1 MYENTSVIN
10 AIRGSSA
17 ARPTTRCESRAVT
30 CHEGH
35 VTSHAASHA
44 ASHTASPSAAP
55 PEGSP
60 VSSLTSVFP
69 GRLCTRRLHEQD
81 PARILTSLSLLTD
94 QNPQQAWWTLE
105 RTREADVVVLLT
117 SVEQRANYVA
127 HHLAHPC
134 VAFST
139 LALWVW
145 VGGAPPDYPEVL
157 SPTRTRNQLFGH
169 PVLPRRRAI
178 TAQEVQ
184 SIPGSTLLITS
195 PLRTAGD
202 VLCSRYLTN
211 QLVQPQYSE
220 RSGHYSPALHSP
232 ALHSPALHSPA
243 LHSMGTVEQLATLCR
258 TLSLPQLREELESNP
273 RLIATRRGRHNLDAL
288 EALHFRSF
296 SRPTLPSAARP
307 TLTSSLYLRTPS
319 DCQDDYVLR

>member
-1 MYENTSVIN
+1 M
-10 AIRGSSA
+10 
-17 ARPTTRCESRAVT
+17 
-30 CHEGH
+30 
-35 VTSHAASHA
+35 
-44 ASHTASPSAAP
+44 
-55 PEGSP
+55 
-60 VSSLTSVFP
+60 
-69 GRLCTRRLHEQD
+69 
-81 PARILTSLSLLTD
+81 LTSLSLLTD

-105 RTREADVVVLLT
+105 HTREADVVVLLT

-145 VGGAPPDYPEVL
+145 VGGTPPDYPEVL

-178 TAQEVQ
+178 TAQEVRN
-184 SIPGSTLLITS
+184 IPGSTLLITS

-220 RSGHYSPALHSP
+220 RSGHYSPALP
-232 ALHSPALHSPA
+232 SPA

-288 EALHFRSF
+288 EAWHFRSF

-307 TLTSSLYLRTPS
+307 TLTSSLYLSTPS
-319 DCQDDYVLR
+319 DCQDDHVLR

>member
-17 ARPTTRCESRAVT
+17 ARPTIRCESRAVT

-35 VTSHAASHA
+35 VTSHAAS
-44 ASHTASPSAAP
+44 PSAAP
-55 PEGSP
+55 PGGSP

-81 PARILTSLSLLTD
+81 PARMLTSLSLLTG

-105 RTREADVVVLLT
+105 HTREADLVVLLT

-145 VGGAPPDYPEVL
+145 VGGTPPDYPEVL
-157 SPTRTRNQLFGH
+157 SPTRSRNQLFGH

-178 TAQEVQ
+178 TAQEVRN
-184 SIPGSTLLITS
+184 IPGSTLLITS

-211 QLVQPQYSE
+211 QLVQPEYSE
-220 RSGHYSPALHSP
+220 RPGHY
-232 ALHSPALHSPA
+232 SPALHSPA
-243 LHSMGTVEQLATLCR
+243 LHSMGTVAQLVTLCR

-307 TLTSSLYLRTPS
+307 TLTSSLYFRTPS
-319 DCQDDYVLR
+319 DCQDDHVLR

>member
-1 MYENTSVIN
+1 M
-10 AIRGSSA
+10 
-17 ARPTTRCESRAVT
+17 
-30 CHEGH
+30 
-35 VTSHAASHA
+35 
-44 ASHTASPSAAP
+44 
-55 PEGSP
+55 
-60 VSSLTSVFP
+60 
-69 GRLCTRRLHEQD
+69 
-81 PARILTSLSLLTD
+81 LTSLSLLTD

-105 RTREADVVVLLT
+105 HTREADVVVLLT
-117 SVEQRANYVA
+117 RVEQRANYVA
-127 HHLAHPC
+127 HHLARPC

-145 VGGAPPDYPEVL
+145 VGGTPPDYPEVL

-184 SIPGSTLLITS
+184 SIPGSPLLITS

-211 QLVQPQYSE
+211 QLAQPGYSG
-220 RSGHYSPALHSP
+220 RSDHYI
-232 ALHSPALHSPA
+232 PA
-243 LHSMGTVEQLATLCR
+243 LHSMGTVAQLVTLCR

-288 EALHFRSF
+288 EASHFRSF
-296 SRPTLPSAARP
+296 RPPALPLPARP
-307 TLTSSLYLRTPS
+307 TLTSSLYFCTPS
-319 DCQDDYVLR
+319 DCQDDHVLR

>member
-1 MYENTSVIN
+1 M
-10 AIRGSSA
+10 
-17 ARPTTRCESRAVT
+17 
-30 CHEGH
+30 
-35 VTSHAASHA
+35 
-44 ASHTASPSAAP
+44 
-55 PEGSP
+55 
-60 VSSLTSVFP
+60 
-69 GRLCTRRLHEQD
+69 
-81 PARILTSLSLLTD
+81 LTSLSLLTG

-105 RTREADVVVLLT
+105 HTREADVVVLLT
-117 SVEQRANYVA
+117 SVEQRANYVG

-145 VGGAPPDYPEVL
+145 VGGTPPDYPEVL
-157 SPTRTRNQLFGH
+157 SPTRSRNQLFGH

-178 TAQEVQ
+178 TAQEVRN
-184 SIPGSTLLITS
+184 IPGSTLLITS

-211 QLVQPQYSE
+211 QLVQPEYSE
-220 RSGHYSPALHSP
+220 RPGHY
-232 ALHSPALHSPA
+232 SPALHSPA
-243 LHSMGTVEQLATLCR
+243 LHSMGTVAQLVTLCR

-296 SRPTLPSAARP
+296 RPPALPLPARP
-307 TLTSSLYLRTPS
+307 TLTSSLYFRTPS

>member
-1 MYENTSVIN
+1 M
-10 AIRGSSA
+10 
-17 ARPTTRCESRAVT
+17 
-30 CHEGH
+30 
-35 VTSHAASHA
+35 
-44 ASHTASPSAAP
+44 
-55 PEGSP
+55 
-60 VSSLTSVFP
+60 
-69 GRLCTRRLHEQD
+69 
-81 PARILTSLSLLTD
+81 LTSLSLLTD

-105 RTREADVVVLLT
+105 HTREADVVVLLT

-127 HHLAHPC
+127 HHLARPC

-145 VGGAPPDYPEVL
+145 VGGTPPDYPEVL

-184 SIPGSTLLITS
+184 NIPGSTLLITS

-211 QLVQPQYSE
+211 QLTQPGYSG
-220 RSGHYSPALHSP
+220 RSGHYSPPLHNPS
-232 ALHSPALHSPA
+232 LHSPA
-243 LHSMGTVEQLATLCR
+243 LHSMGTVAQLATLCR

-307 TLTSSLYLRTPS
+307 TLTSSLYFCTPS
-319 DCQDDYVLR
+319 DCQDDHVLR

>member
-17 ARPTTRCESRAVT
+17 ARPTTRRESRAVT

-35 VTSHAASHA
+35 VASHAASHA
-44 ASHTASPSAAP
+44 TSPSAAP

-81 PARILTSLSLLTD
+81 PARMLTSLSLLTD

-145 VGGAPPDYPEVL
+145 VGGTPPDYPEVL

-178 TAQEVQ
+178 TAQEVRN
-184 SIPGSTLLITS
+184 IPGSTLLITS

-211 QLVQPQYSE
+211 QLVQPEYSE
-220 RSGHYSPALHSP
+220 HSGHYSPALHSP
-232 ALHSPALHSPA
+232 ALHSPALHS
-243 LHSMGTVEQLATLCR
+243 MGTVAQLATLCR

-296 SRPTLPSAARP
+296 GRPTLPSAARP
-307 TLTSSLYLRTPS
+307 TLTSSLYFCTPS
-319 DCQDDYVLR
+319 DCQDDHVLR